1 MICTRLSVKKSAFG
15 KLSGKP
21 DQMLGGNLAID
32 KHPIGGGR
40 GVVILLVA
48 SHEGNQFK
56 LWLVGPL
63 GLSTD
68 LP

>member
-1 MICTRLSVKKSAFG
+1 
-15 KLSGKP
+15 
-21 DQMLGGNLAID
+21 MLGGNLAID
-32 KHPIGGGR
+32 KHPTGGGG

-63 GLSTD
+63 GLSKD
-68 LP
+68 LL

>member
-1 MICTRLSVKKSAFG
+1 
-15 KLSGKP
+15 
-21 DQMLGGNLAID
+21 MLGGNLAID
-32 KHPIGGGR
+32 KHPIGGG

-56 LWLVGPL
+56 HWLVGPL

-68 LP
+68 LL

>member
-1 MICTRLSVKKSAFG
+1 
-15 KLSGKP
+15 
-21 DQMLGGNLAID
+21 MLGGNLAIE
-32 KHPIGGGR
+32 KHCIGGG

-63 GLSTD
+63 GLNTD

>member
-1 MICTRLSVKKSAFG
+1 
-15 KLSGKP
+15 
-21 DQMLGGNLAID
+21 MLGGNLAID
-32 KHPIGGGR
+32 KHPMGGGEK
-40 GVVILLVA
+40 VVILLVA